1 MMLEHEQAVLRANAL
16 DFSLQCRGNPA
27 RDRVGD
33 DRESLLPFQS
43 QTNIDRVARARD
55 QFRINRMEISAIG
68 HTESCENYAEI
79 KRRQMLQLLRT

>member
-33 DRESLLPFQS
+33 DRESLLRFQS
-43 QTNIDRVARARD
+43 QTNIDRVARTRE
-55 QFRINRMEISAIG
+55 QFRVNRVKINAIG
-68 HTESCENYAEI
+68 H
-79 KRRQMLQLLRT
+79 